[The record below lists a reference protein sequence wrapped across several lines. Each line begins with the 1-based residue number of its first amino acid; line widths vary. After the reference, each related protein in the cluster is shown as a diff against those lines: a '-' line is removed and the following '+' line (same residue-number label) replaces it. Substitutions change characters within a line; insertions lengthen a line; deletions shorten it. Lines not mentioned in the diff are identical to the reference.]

1 MEESEKLSTFHA
13 GDGQGSGH
21 LLHHSLSTCNKAVYR
36 ELYIE
41 RLEAPLKNWSKCA
54 YGEFTEITN
63 FPIDIFDQSSLIC
76 V

>member
-41 RLEAPLKNWSKCA
+41 RLEAPLKIGASVHMVNLQRSQ
-54 YGEFTEITN
+54 IL
-63 FPIDIFDQSSLIC
+63 D
-76 V
+76 

>member
-36 ELYIE
+36 LE
-41 RLEAPLKNWSKCA
+41 RLEAPLKIGASVHMVNLQRSQ
-54 YGEFTEITN
+54 IL
-63 FPIDIFDQSSLIC
+63 D
-76 V
+76 